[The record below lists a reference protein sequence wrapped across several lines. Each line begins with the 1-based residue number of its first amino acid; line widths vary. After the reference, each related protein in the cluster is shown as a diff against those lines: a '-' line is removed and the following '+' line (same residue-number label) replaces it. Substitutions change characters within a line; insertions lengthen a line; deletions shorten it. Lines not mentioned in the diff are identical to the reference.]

1 MGFLHSID
9 IQVNRLFF
17 ERFLM
22 VVLMKLGFFDEKPSL
37 GLIRINKR

>member
-1 MGFLHSID
+1 MGFLYSSE
-9 IQVNRLFF
+9 IQANRLIF

-22 VVLMKLGFFDEKPSL
+22 VILMNLGFFDEKPSL